1 MLRCILATI
10 PLVLTLVALA
20 PAAQAQLDARDM
32 EICRQQCMSSAR
44 DADDPRYKSCVRTRC
59 MGQPAVRRTA
69 PAPKQSASAAAP
81 ATPPGTWALGSS
93 ETLGVSV
100 HVQTDQGV
108 IGVACA
114 PEGVAI
120 RATNGLFRAP
130 SLGWITDTGSAGGT
144 IQLSP
149 GAIYSEA
156 TGPVCALGVPG
167 LAAAT
172 ALVLV
177 DAPVVPKGRGQ
188 GYGLTLPAGEVPVAS
203 GAEAQA
209 RFPGARNVPVPGLA
223 AGLGALAA
231 SCPPLAEALRQPC
244 P

>member
-1 MLRCILATI
+1 MLRRSLATI
-10 PLVLTLVALA
+10 PVLLTLVAVT
-20 PAAQAQLDARDM
+20 PAAQAQMDARDM
-32 EICRQQCMSSAR
+32 EICRQQCMSGAR

-69 PAPKQSASAAAP
+69 PAPRQSAAAP
-81 ATPPGTWALGSS
+81 APPQGTWALGSS
-93 ETLGVSV
+93 EALGVSV
-100 HVQTDQGV
+100 HVQTDEGV
-108 IGVACA
+108 IGIACA

-130 SLGWITDTGSAGGT
+130 ALGWITDTGSAGGT
-144 IQLSP
+144 IQLTP

-156 TGPVCALGVPG
+156 SGPACALGVPG

-177 DAPVVPKGRGQ
+177 DAPVVPKGRGL

-209 RFPGARNVPVPGLA
+209 RLPGARNVPVPGLA
-223 AGLGALAA
+223 AGLGALAT